1 MIMASTTP
9 QVKKVVSAKK
19 GGMIGRA
26 CVHLI
31 LLVGSFFF
39 LFPLVWMVSTSLK
52 PVDKTMMLPPQWI
65 PNPFQWGNY
74 ADAVKYV
81 DFALYTRNSLF
92 VCVLSVVGTVLSSA
106 LAAYGFSRIEWKGRD
121 AFFLLTISTMMI
133 PFPILM
139 VPLYGVFR
147 GLHWIGTLK
156 PLWVPAFFGSA
167 FNIFLLRQFFMGIP
181 KDLSEA
187 ARIDGCSELRIWATV
202 IFPLAK
208 PALAVVALF
217 QFIYNWNDF
226 LGPVLFLT
234 RQEDYTLALGL
245 QFFQSQNGGTQWH
258 LLMAASTLTA
268 LPIFLL
274 FFFAQKTFIRGIAMS
289 GLKD

>member
-9 QVKKVVSAKK
+9 QVKNAASSKR

-31 LLVGSFFF
+31 LLAGSFFF

-52 PVDKTMMLPPQWI
+52 PVDRTMMLPPQWI
-65 PNPFQWGNY
+65 PDPFQWGNY

-202 IFPLAK
+202 ILPLAK